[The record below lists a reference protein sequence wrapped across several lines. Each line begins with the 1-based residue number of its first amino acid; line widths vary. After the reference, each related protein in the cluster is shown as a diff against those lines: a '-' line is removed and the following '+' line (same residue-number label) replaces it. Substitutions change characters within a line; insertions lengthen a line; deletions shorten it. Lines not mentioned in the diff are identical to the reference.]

1 MVCIDV
7 RSQFNGIM
15 SLSAWQMSRS
25 SGLTEILVVQP
36 LEWVT
41 AQCDIVRMLAP
52 PPYDVRV
59 LPKEEMAHAIQF
71 KGDQC

>member
-1 MVCIDV
+1 MVCIDT

-15 SLSAWQMSRS
+15 SLSAWQMIRS
-25 SGLTEILVVQP
+25 SGLTEILVVLS

-52 PPYDVRV
+52 PPSDVSSPQRRNGTCHPV
-59 LPKEEMAHAIQF
+59 
-71 KGDQC
+71 